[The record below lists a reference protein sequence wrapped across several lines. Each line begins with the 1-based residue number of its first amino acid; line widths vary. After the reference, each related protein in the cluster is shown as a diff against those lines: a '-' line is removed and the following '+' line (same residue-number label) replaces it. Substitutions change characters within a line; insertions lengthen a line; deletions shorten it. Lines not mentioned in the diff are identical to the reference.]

1 MDLKKMHLK
10 SIKDVMKNIIP
21 NDFVKDTA
29 IQVLD
34 RFVEHGYVPDCTD
47 TDDQDEWTFQDEIQ
61 EALEKALEKLGYT
74 VHLDTRE
81 IDLMK
86 KEQLNP
92 NQV

>member
-1 MDLKKMHLK
+1 MHLK
-10 SIKDVMKNIIP
+10 NIIDK
-21 NDFVKDTA
+21 DFVKDTA

-61 EALEKALEKLGYT
+61 EALENALGKLGYT
-74 VHLDTRE
+74 IRDRFE

-86 KEQLNP
+86 QEQLNP
-92 NQV
+92 KQR

>member
-1 MDLKKMHLK
+1 MHLK

-61 EALEKALEKLGYT
+61 EALEKALERLGYT
-74 VHLDTRE
+74 VHLDQYE

-86 KEQLNP
+86 QEQLNP
-92 NQV
+92 KQNDRPRD